1 MQLVSSPES
10 LNERMQR
17 SVSLVLYHL
26 LMLKFTKFI
35 IENLVTRIVHNHGLW
50 WNNVW
55 LSGKSAQK
63 SRENFQRNLGEISE
77 KFSAEICAC
86 GNHKRESF
94 SQLRITDN
102 SQRLLFLHKSL

>member
-17 SVSLVLYHL
+17 GVSLVLYHL

-63 SRENFQRNLGEISE
+63 SWGNLREILVKSRRNFQQKSAL
-77 KFSAEICAC
+77 AEITR
-86 GNHKRESF
+86 GSRF
-94 SQLRITDN
+94 LN
-102 SQRLLFLHKSL
+102 SG